1 MTEVL
6 GYMLVAI
13 CAGVVGSVV
22 AALLRR
28 ALRDAHAHGW
38 RELRSGA
45 YRGYGRGLDGY
56 VSNMSKPHYWWVTR
70 RDRTIVEGYS
80 KSIVSAKQEADE
92 AAQWLLETRR

>member
-6 GYMLVAI
+6 GYGLLMIFSATVGWLVAT
-13 CAGVVGSVV
+13 
-22 AALLRR
+22 LLQR

-70 RDRTIVEGYS
+70 RDRTIVEGYAT
-80 KSIVSAKQEADE
+80 SIVSAKQEADE
-92 AAQWLLETRR
+92 AAQWVLETRR